1 MFRHLIAAIDGSD
14 ASLKA
19 LDRAIVL
26 AARTGAL
33 LDIVSVE
40 EEPPHYL
47 SRDAEV
53 RDARSDAE
61 RYYGALHAEAVLRA
75 ARRGVVTSTRI
86 LTGHE
91 VRALLEDV
99 RDHQAD
105 LLVIGATGHSGV
117 WEMFLGSTADKLVAH
132 APTSVLVVHPSD
144 AGSGFKEV
152 VVGLDGSPLGE
163 RALAVALDLGRLW
176 GGTVRA
182 ISVLEGMPSAPAG
195 PEQGEAGYIATLQ
208 ARARAAAEAA
218 GVRLELETRSG
229 HAAETLVGYAREV
242 DAELIVIGA
251 TGRERPWSPTAGGTA
266 RRVANEAHCAVL
278 LVRPPLRSYRVG
290 DIMSRHLTTV
300 TPDTPI
306 PVVVDQLVRRGV
318 KALPVVDRE
327 GRVIGIITGG
337 DLMRR
342 GGLGI
347 RLSLRGSISDP
358 DLAVWSRQ
366 VERSGL
372 TAGQVMTPNPRTV
385 TPDTLLDEA
394 ILLMVRHSIKRLP
407 VTTDGG
413 QLVGIISRTDLL
425 RALALAPDR
434 PVTGSKPAAAALG
447 WRAGELADLDVATV
461 GPATSLEDVLTA
473 VLASPFRRV
482 VVVDAERHVLGIITD
497 RDLLRRAS
505 PPDRPGLIDRLAGRR
520 DPASR
525 VMAGPM
531 TAAALMNPDVFTI
544 PADAPLSQAI
554 ERFLTL
560 RVKRLVVVDGD
571 RRLIGILDRRAVLRS
586 LVEQGDQGHAQ
597 GASPPPGPGA
607 EGPS

>member
-117 WEMFLGSTADKLVAH
+117 WEMFLGSTAEKLVAH

-144 AGSGFKEV
+144 PGSGFKEM

-163 RALAVALDLGRLW
+163 RALAVALELGRLW

-182 ISVLEGMPSAPAG
+182 ISILEGMSSATTGQRLA
-195 PEQGEAGYIATLQ
+195 EAEDIATLQ

-218 GVRLELETRSG
+218 GVRLDLEIRSG
-229 HAAETLVGYAREV
+229 HAAEMLVGYAREV
-242 DAELIVIGA
+242 DADVIIIGA

-290 DIMSRHLTTV
+290 DVMSRHVTTV

-306 PVVVDQLVRRGV
+306 QVVVDQLVRRGV

-327 GRVIGIITGG
+327 GRVVGIITGG

-394 ILLMVRHSIKRLP
+394 ILLMVRHSVKRLP
-407 VTTDGG
+407 VTADGG
-413 QLVGIISRTDLL
+413 RLAGIISRTDLL
-425 RALALAPDR
+425 RALAADR
-434 PVTGSKPAAAALG
+434 PTAESRSAAMVLG
-447 WRAGELADLDVATV
+447 RQAGDLADPDVAAV
-461 GPATSLEDVLTA
+461 GPAASLEDVLAA

-525 VMAGPM
+525 AVAGSV

-544 PADAPLSQAI
+544 PADAPLSLAI

-560 RVKRLVVVDGD
+560 RVKRLVVVDAD

-586 LVEQGDQGHAQ
+586 LVEQGDQGLGRAP
-597 GASPPPGPGA
+597 SPSAGTETSA
-607 EGPS
+607 

>member
-1 MFRHLIAAIDGSD
+1 MFRHLITAVDGSD

-19 LDRAIVL
+19 LDLAIVL

-47 SRDAEV
+47 SRNAEV
-53 RDARSDAE
+53 RDARSEAE

-144 AGSGFKEV
+144 PGSGFKEL

-182 ISVLEGMPSAPAG
+182 ISVLEGMPSVPVG
-195 PEQGEAGYIATLQ
+195 PEQDAAGYIATLQ

-218 GVRLELETRSG
+218 GGHLELETRSG
-229 HAAETLVGYAREV
+229 HAAEVLVGYAREV
-242 DAELIVIGA
+242 DADLVVIGA

-290 DIMSRHLTTV
+290 DIMSRHVTTV
-300 TPDTPI
+300 TPDTP
-306 PVVVDQLVRRGV
+306 VRTVVDQLIRRGV
-318 KALPVVDRE
+318 KALPVVDE
-327 GRVIGIITGG
+327 AGRVVGIITGG

-358 DLAVWSRQ
+358 ELMVWSQR
-366 VERSGL
+366 VERSEL
-372 TAGQVMTPNPRTV
+372 TARQVMTPNPRTV

-407 VTTDGG
+407 VTVDGG
-413 QLVGIISRTDLL
+413 RLVGIISRTDLL
-425 RALALAPDR
+425 RALAADR
-434 PVTGSKPAAAALG
+434 PTAESRSAAMVLG
-447 WRAGELADLDVATV
+447 RQAGDLADPDVATI
-461 GPATSLEDVLTA
+461 GPAASLEDVLTA
-473 VLASPFRRV
+473 VLASPFRRA

-505 PPDRPGLIDRLAGRR
+505 PSDRPSLIGRMAGRHEPR
-520 DPASR
+520 TRA
-525 VMAGPM
+525 VTGPM
-531 TAAALMNPDVFTI
+531 TAAALMNPNVFAI
-544 PADAPLSQAI
+544 PADAPLSQVI
-554 ERFLTL
+554 ERFLAL
-560 RVKRLVVVDGD
+560 RVKRLVVVDAD
-571 RRLIGILDRRAVLRS
+571 RRLIGMLDRRAVLRA
-586 LVEQGDQGHAQ
+586 LVEHGGQEAGHAS
-597 GASPPPGPGA
+597 SPSAGTETSA
-607 EGPS
+607 

>member
-117 WEMFLGSTADKLVAH
+117 WEMFLGSTAEKLVAH

-144 AGSGFKEV
+144 AGSGFKEL

-163 RALAVALDLGRLW
+163 RALAVALELGRLW

-182 ISVLEGMPSAPAG
+182 ISILEGMSSATTGQRLA
-195 PEQGEAGYIATLQ
+195 EAEDIATLQ

-218 GVRLELETRSG
+218 GVRLDLEIRSG
-229 HAAETLVGYAREV
+229 HAAEMLVGYAREV
-242 DAELIVIGA
+242 DADVIIIGA

-290 DIMSRHLTTV
+290 DVMSRHVTTV

-306 PVVVDQLVRRGV
+306 QVVVDQLVRRGV

-327 GRVIGIITGG
+327 GRVVGIITGG

-394 ILLMVRHSIKRLP
+394 ILLMVRHSVKRLP
-407 VTTDGG
+407 VTADGG
-413 QLVGIISRTDLL
+413 RLAGIISRTDLL
-425 RALALAPDR
+425 RALAADR
-434 PVTGSKPAAAALG
+434 PTAESRSAAMVLG
-447 WRAGELADLDVATV
+447 RRAGDLADPDVAAV
-461 GPATSLEDVLTA
+461 GPAASLEDVLAA

-525 VMAGPM
+525 AVAGSV

-544 PADAPLSQAI
+544 PADAPLSLAI

-560 RVKRLVVVDGD
+560 RVKRLVVVDAD

-586 LVEQGDQGHAQ
+586 LVEQGDQGLGRAP
-597 GASPPPGPGA
+597 SPSAGTETSA
-607 EGPS
+607 

>member
-86 LTGHE
+86 LSGHE

-117 WEMFLGSTADKLVAH
+117 WEMFLGSTAEKLVAH

-144 AGSGFKEV
+144 AGSGFKEL

-163 RALAVALDLGRLW
+163 RALAVALELGRLW

-182 ISVLEGMPSAPAG
+182 ISILEGMSSATTGQRLA
-195 PEQGEAGYIATLQ
+195 EAEDIATLQ

-218 GVRLELETRSG
+218 GVRLDLEIRSG
-229 HAAETLVGYAREV
+229 HAAEMLVGYAREV
-242 DAELIVIGA
+242 DADVIIIGA

-290 DIMSRHLTTV
+290 DVMSRHVTTV

-306 PVVVDQLVRRGV
+306 QVVVDQLVRRGV

-327 GRVIGIITGG
+327 GRVVGIITGG

-394 ILLMVRHSIKRLP
+394 ILLMVRHSVKRLP
-407 VTTDGG
+407 VTADGG
-413 QLVGIISRTDLL
+413 RLAGIISRTDLL
-425 RALALAPDR
+425 RALAADR
-434 PVTGSKPAAAALG
+434 PTAESRSAAMVLG
-447 WRAGELADLDVATV
+447 RQAGDLADPDVAAV
-461 GPATSLEDVLTA
+461 GPAASLEDVLAA

-525 VMAGPM
+525 AVAGSV

-544 PADAPLSQAI
+544 PADAPLSLAI

-560 RVKRLVVVDGD
+560 RVKRLVVVDAD

-586 LVEQGDQGHAQ
+586 LVEQGDQGLGRAP
-597 GASPPPGPGA
+597 SPSAGTETSA
-607 EGPS
+607 